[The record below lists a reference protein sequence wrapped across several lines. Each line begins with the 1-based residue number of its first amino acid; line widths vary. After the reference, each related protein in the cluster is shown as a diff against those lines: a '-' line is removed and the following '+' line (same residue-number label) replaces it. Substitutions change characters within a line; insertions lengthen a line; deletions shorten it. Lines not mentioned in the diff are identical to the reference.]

1 MIFQGFITN
10 GMNSSN
16 AVSKEMY
23 IQNVSQVMRLLLNPI
38 LEDYLMKNKGK
49 SFTLNRKPL

>member
-1 MIFQGFITN
+1 
-10 GMNSSN
+10 MNSSN